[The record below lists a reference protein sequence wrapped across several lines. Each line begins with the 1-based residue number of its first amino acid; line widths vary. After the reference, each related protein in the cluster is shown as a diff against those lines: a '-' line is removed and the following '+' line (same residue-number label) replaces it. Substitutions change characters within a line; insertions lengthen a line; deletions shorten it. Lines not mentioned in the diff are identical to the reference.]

1 MPSHVSYSQF
11 NEFVYCGEKFR
22 LTRLV
27 GVKEDPA
34 YWFFGGTAV
43 HVATEAIDHALWKEH
58 QQ

>member
-1 MPSHVSYSQF
+1 MSHVSYSQY

-27 GVKEDPA
+27 GVKELPA

-43 HVATEAIDHALWKEH
+43 HTATEAIDHKLFEEYGK
-58 QQ
+58 